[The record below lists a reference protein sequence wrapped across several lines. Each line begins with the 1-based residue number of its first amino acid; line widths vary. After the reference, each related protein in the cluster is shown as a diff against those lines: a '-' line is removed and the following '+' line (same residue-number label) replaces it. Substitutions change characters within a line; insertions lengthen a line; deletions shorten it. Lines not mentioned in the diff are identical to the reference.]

1 MNLELKNVGKI
12 KYADVEL
19 NGITVIAGENNTGKS
34 TIGKMF
40 FCIFHSFYKI
50 EEQIREE
57 RIKSM
62 ERVLSTFEYG
72 NPLIRFVDITL
83 LAKKIINSKEL
94 FLTNRSVLIRELEEF
109 YISNGEKV
117 QQSIPQAELEKLA
130 EKVCIFL
137 KLEDNEIRKTILR
150 KRLEAEFAM
159 NICNLNNVE
168 DGGKTTV
175 KLTVKNNTIDFEI
188 IKNKEIRINNYISLT
203 KEIIYIDDPFI
214 LDDLE
219 GLDVRMVFTTF
230 TAFEHRGHLLNKIV
244 NGKEKAPF
252 AFTIIDEIIAEKKLE
267 KILKIMNDVCSGSLQ
282 IEEGKNFTYKDE
294 NFNGSLNMVNLS
306 TGMKSFVILKQLL
319 QSGIIDEHGMIILD
333 EPEIHLHPEWQLKFA
348 ESIVLIQK
356 EFDANIL
363 LNTHSPYFLN
373 AIEAYSQKYGIDGKC
388 KYYLAEDQD
397 GNAVISDVTGKTEV
411 LYDKLAQPLQKL
423 ENLEYGNGNT
433 I

>member
-12 KYADVEL
+12 KYTNVEL

-34 TIGKMF
+34 TIGKML
-40 FCIFHSFYKI
+40 FCIFHSFYKM

-72 NPLIRFVDITL
+72 NPLIRFLDITL
-83 LAKKIINSKEL
+83 LTKKIINSREL
-94 FLTNRSVLIRELEEF
+94 ILTNRSILIRELEEF
-109 YISNGEKV
+109 YINNGKKV

-130 EKVCIFL
+130 EKVCVFL

-150 KRLEAEFAM
+150 KRLQAEFAM
-159 NICNLNNVE
+159 NVGNLHNIEENA
-168 DGGKTTV
+168 KTSV
-175 KLTVKNNTIDFEI
+175 KLTVKTNNIDFEI
-188 IKNKEIRINNYISLT
+188 IKNKEIIINNYISLT

-214 LDDLE
+214 LDDLDARVMFT
-219 GLDVRMVFTTF
+219 GFTTF
-230 TAFEHRGHLLNKIV
+230 EHKGDLLNKIV
-244 NGKEKAPF
+244 NGKEKDPF

-267 KILKIMNDVCSGSLQ
+267 KILKIINDVCSGSLQ
-282 IEEGKNFTYKDE
+282 TEEGKNFTYKEE
-294 NFNGSLNMVNLS
+294 NFNGDLDMVNLS

-319 QSGIIDEHGMIILD
+319 QSGMIDEHGIIILD

-373 AIEAYSQKYGIDGKC
+373 AIEVYSQKYGIDSKC
-388 KYYLAEDQD
+388 KYYLAEDKN
-397 GNAVISDVTGKTEV
+397 GNAVISDVTNKTEAI
-411 LYDKLAQPLQKL
+411 YAKLAQPLQKL
-423 ENLEYGNGNT
+423 ESLEYGNGNT

>member
-34 TIGKMF
+34 TVGKML

-62 ERVLSTFEYG
+62 RKVLPNFYYDKVFIEIDTT
-72 NPLIRFVDITL
+72 V

-94 FLTNRSVLIRELEEF
+94 FLTNRSILIKELEEF
-109 YISNGEKV
+109 YISNGEKI
-117 QQSIPQAELEKLA
+117 QQSVPQAELEKLA
-130 EKVCIFL
+130 EKICVFL
-137 KLEDNEIRKTILR
+137 KLEDNEIGKTILR
-150 KRLEAEFAM
+150 KRLQAEFAM
-159 NICNLNNVE
+159 NVGNLNNIE
-168 DGGKTTV
+168 DDGKTTV
-175 KLTVKNNTIDFEI
+175 KLAVKNDTIDFEI

-214 LDDLE
+214 LDDLDE
-219 GLDVRMVFTTF
+219 KGLKITAF
-230 TAFEHRGHLLNKIV
+230 TAFEHRADLLNKIV
-244 NGKEKAPF
+244 NGKEKDPF

-267 KILKIMNDVCSGSLQ
+267 KILNIINDVCSGNLHT
-282 IEEGKNFTYKDE
+282 EEGAHFTYKEE
-294 NFNGSLNMVNLS
+294 NFNGSLDIVNLS
-306 TGMKSFVILKQLL
+306 TGIKSFVILKQLL

-356 EFDANIL
+356 EFEANIL

-373 AIEAYSQKYGIDGKC
+373 AIEVYSQKYGIDGKC

-397 GNAVISDVTGKTEV
+397 GNAVISDVTGKTEI

-423 ENLEYGNGNT
+423 ENLEYENGNT

>member
-12 KYADVEL
+12 KYADIEL

-34 TIGKMF
+34 TVGKML

-62 ERVLSTFEYG
+62 RKVLPNFYYDKVFIEIDTT
-72 NPLIRFVDITL
+72 V

-94 FLTNRSVLIRELEEF
+94 FLTNRSILIKELEEF
-109 YISNGEKV
+109 YISNGEKI
-117 QQSIPQAELEKLA
+117 QQSVPQAELEKLA
-130 EKVCIFL
+130 EKICIFL
-137 KLEDNEIRKTILR
+137 KLEDNEIGKTILR
-150 KRLEAEFAM
+150 KRLQAEFAM
-159 NICNLNNVE
+159 NVGNLNSIE
-168 DGGKTTV
+168 DDGKTTV
-175 KLTVKNNTIDFEI
+175 KLTVKNDTIDFEI
-188 IKNKEIRINNYISLT
+188 IKNKEIRINNYIGLT
-203 KEIIYIDDPFI
+203 KKIIYIDDPFI
-214 LDDLE
+214 LDDLDE
-219 GLDVRMVFTTF
+219 KGLKITAF
-230 TAFEHRGHLLNKIV
+230 TAFEHRADLLNKIV
-244 NGKEKAPF
+244 NGKEKDPF

-267 KILKIMNDVCSGSLQ
+267 KILKIMNNVCSGSLQ
-282 IEEGKNFTYKDE
+282 TEEGINFTYKDE
-294 NFNGSLNMVNLS
+294 NFNGSLDMVNLS

-356 EFDANIL
+356 EFKANIL

-373 AIEAYSQKYGIDGKC
+373 AIEVYSQKYGIDGKC

>member
-12 KYADVEL
+12 KYANVEL
-19 NGITVIAGENNTGKS
+19 NGITVLAGENNTGKS
-34 TIGKMF
+34 TVGKML

-50 EEQIREE
+50 EEQIQEE

-62 ERVLSTFEYG
+62 ERVLSSFDYG
-72 NPLIRFVDITL
+72 NPFIRFLDITL

-94 FLTNRSVLIRELEEF
+94 FLTDRSVLIKELEEF
-109 YISNGEKV
+109 YISNGKKV
-117 QQSIPQAELEKLA
+117 QPSIPQAELEKLA
-130 EKVCIFL
+130 EKVCVFL
-137 KLEDNEIRKTILR
+137 KLEDSEIRKTILR
-150 KRLEAEFAM
+150 KRLQAEFAM
-159 NICNLNNVE
+159 NVGNLNNIE
-168 DGGKTTV
+168 DDGKTTV
-175 KLTVKNNTIDFEI
+175 KLTVKNNMIDFEI
-188 IKNKEIRINNYISLT
+188 VKNKEIHINNYISLT
-203 KEIIYIDDPFI
+203 KEIIYIDDPFV
-214 LDDLE
+214 LEDLNI
-219 GLDVRMVFTTF
+219 RMIFTRF
-230 TAFEHRGHLLNKIV
+230 TAFEHRADLLNKIV
-244 NGKEKAPF
+244 NGKEKDPF

-282 IEEGKNFTYKDE
+282 AEEGKDFVYKE
-294 NFNGSLNMVNLS
+294 EKFNGSLDMVNLS

-373 AIEAYSQKYGIDGKC
+373 AIEVYSQKYGIDDKC

-397 GNAVISDVTGKTEV
+397 GNAVILDVTGKTEV

-423 ENLEYGNGNT
+423 ENLEYENGNT

>member
-12 KYADVEL
+12 KYANVEL
-19 NGITVIAGENNTGKS
+19 NGITVLAGENNTGKS
-34 TIGKMF
+34 TIGKTL
-40 FCIFHSFYKI
+40 FCIFHSFYQI
-50 EEQIREE
+50 EEQIQEE
-57 RIKSM
+57 RTKSM
-62 ERVLSTFEYG
+62 ERVLSSFDYG
-72 NPLIRFVDITL
+72 NPFIRFLDITL
-83 LAKKIINSKEL
+83 LAKKIMNSKEL
-94 FLTNRSVLIRELEEF
+94 FLTNRSVLIKELEEF
-109 YISNGEKV
+109 YISNGKKV

-130 EKVCIFL
+130 EKVCVFL
-137 KLEDNEIRKTILR
+137 KLEDSEIRKTILR
-150 KRLEAEFAM
+150 KRLQAEFAM
-159 NICNLNNVE
+159 NVGNLNNIE
-168 DGGKTTV
+168 DDGKTTV
-175 KLTVKNNTIDFEI
+175 KLAVKNDTINFEI
-188 IKNKEIRINNYISLT
+188 IKNKEIRINNYIGLT

-214 LDDLE
+214 LDDLDE
-219 GLDVRMVFTTF
+219 KGLKITAF
-230 TAFEHRGHLLNKIV
+230 TAFEHRADLLNKIV
-244 NGKEKAPF
+244 NGKEKDPF

-267 KILKIMNDVCSGSLQ
+267 KILKIMNNVCSGSLQ
-282 IEEGKNFTYKDE
+282 TEEGINFTYKDE
-294 NFNGSLNMVNLS
+294 NFNGSLDMVNLS

-356 EFDANIL
+356 EFKANIL

-373 AIEAYSQKYGIDGKC
+373 AIEVYSQKYGIDGKC

>member
-34 TIGKMF
+34 TVGKML

-62 ERVLSTFEYG
+62 RKVLPNFYYDKVFIEIDTT
-72 NPLIRFVDITL
+72 V

-94 FLTNRSVLIRELEEF
+94 FLTNRSILIKELEEF
-109 YISNGEKV
+109 YISNGEKI
-117 QQSIPQAELEKLA
+117 QQSVPQAELEKLA
-130 EKVCIFL
+130 EKICIFL
-137 KLEDNEIRKTILR
+137 KLEDNEIGKTILR
-150 KRLEAEFAM
+150 KRLQAEFAM
-159 NICNLNNVE
+159 NVGNLNNIE
-168 DGGKTTV
+168 DDGKTTV
-175 KLTVKNNTIDFEI
+175 KLTVKNDTIDFEI
-188 IKNKEIRINNYISLT
+188 IKNKEIRINNYIGLT
-203 KEIIYIDDPFI
+203 KKIIYIDDPFI
-214 LDDLE
+214 LDDLDE
-219 GLDVRMVFTTF
+219 KGLKITAF
-230 TAFEHRGHLLNKIV
+230 TAFEHRADLLNKIV
-244 NGKEKAPF
+244 NGKVNASF
-252 AFTIIDEIIAEKKLE
+252 DFTIVDEIIAEKKLE

-282 IEEGKNFTYKDE
+282 TEEGINFTYKDE
-294 NFNGSLNMVNLS
+294 NFNGSLDMVNLS

-356 EFDANIL
+356 EFNTNIL

-373 AIEAYSQKYGIDGKC
+373 AIEVYSQKYGIDGKC

>member
-12 KYADVEL
+12 KYANVEL

-34 TIGKMF
+34 TVGKML
-40 FCIFHSFYKI
+40 FCIFHSFCKI

-57 RIKSM
+57 QIKVM
-62 ERVLSTFEYG
+62 ERVLSTFDYT
-72 NPLIRFVDITL
+72 NPFIRFLDITL

-109 YISNGEKV
+109 YISNGEKA
-117 QQSIPQAELEKLA
+117 QQLIPQAELEKLA
-130 EKVCIFL
+130 EKICIFL

-159 NICNLNNVE
+159 NVGNLNNVE
-168 DGGKTTV
+168 EGAKTSV
-175 KLTVKNNTIDFEI
+175 KLTIKNNNIDFEI
-188 IKNKEIRINNYISLT
+188 IKNKEIIINDYISLT

-214 LDDLE
+214 LEDLNI
-219 GLDVRMVFTTF
+219 RMIFTTF
-230 TAFEHRGHLLNKIV
+230 TAFEHRGDLLNKIV
-244 NGKEKAPF
+244 NGKAQDPF
-252 AFTIIDEIIAEKKLE
+252 DFTIIDEIIAEKKLE
-267 KILKIMNDVCSGSLQ
+267 KILKIINDVCSGSLQ
-282 IEEGKNFTYKDE
+282 AEEGKNFIYKEE
-294 NFNGSLNMVNLS
+294 NFNGSLDMVNLS

-319 QSGIIDEHGMIILD
+319 QSGMIDEHGMIILD

-356 EFDANIL
+356 EFDVNIL

-373 AIEAYSQKYGIDGKC
+373 AIEVYSQKYGIDSKC
-388 KYYLAEDQD
+388 KYYLAEDRD
-397 GNAVISDVTGKTEV
+397 KNAVISDVTDKTEAI
-411 LYDKLAQPLQKL
+411 YAKLAQPLQKL

>member
-12 KYADVEL
+12 KYADIEL

-34 TIGKMF
+34 TVGKML

-62 ERVLSTFEYG
+62 RKVLPNFYYDKVFIEIDTT
-72 NPLIRFVDITL
+72 V

-94 FLTNRSVLIRELEEF
+94 FLTNRSILIKELEEF
-109 YISNGEKV
+109 YISNGEKI
-117 QQSIPQAELEKLA
+117 QQSVPQAELEKLA
-130 EKVCIFL
+130 EKICVFL
-137 KLEDNEIRKTILR
+137 KLEDNEIGKTILR
-150 KRLEAEFAM
+150 KRLQAEFAM
-159 NICNLNNVE
+159 NVGNLNSIE
-168 DGGKTTV
+168 DDGKTTV
-175 KLTVKNNTIDFEI
+175 KLTVKNDTIDFEI
-188 IKNKEIRINNYISLT
+188 IKNKEIRINNYIGLT
-203 KEIIYIDDPFI
+203 KKIIYIDDPFI
-214 LDDLE
+214 LDDLDE
-219 GLDVRMVFTTF
+219 KGLKITAF
-230 TAFEHRGHLLNKIV
+230 TAFEHRADLLNKIV
-244 NGKEKAPF
+244 NGKEKDPF

-267 KILKIMNDVCSGSLQ
+267 KILKIMNNVCSGSLQ
-282 IEEGKNFTYKDE
+282 TEEGINFTYKDE
-294 NFNGSLNMVNLS
+294 NFNGSLDMVNLS

-356 EFDANIL
+356 EFKANIL

-373 AIEAYSQKYGIDGKC
+373 AIEVYSQKYGIDGKC

>member
-12 KYADVEL
+12 KYANVEL

-34 TIGKMF
+34 TVGKML
-40 FCIFHSFYKI
+40 FCIFHSFCKI
-50 EEQIREE
+50 EEQIQEE

-72 NPLIRFVDITL
+72 SPFIRFLDITL

-94 FLTNRSVLIRELEEF
+94 FLTNRSVLIKDLEEF
-109 YISNGEKV
+109 YISNGEKA
-117 QQSIPQAELEKLA
+117 QQLIPQAELEKLA

-137 KLEDNEIRKTILR
+137 KLEDSEIRKTILR

-159 NICNLNNVE
+159 NVGNLNNVE
-168 DGGKTTV
+168 EGAKTSA
-175 KLTVKNNTIDFEI
+175 KLTIKNNNIDFEI
-188 IKNKEIRINNYISLT
+188 IKNKEIIINNYISLT

-214 LDDLE
+214 LDDL
-219 GLDVRMVFTTF
+219 DARNVFTVFTTF
-230 TAFEHRGHLLNKIV
+230 EHRGDLLNKIV
-244 NGKEKAPF
+244 NGKAKDPF
-252 AFTIIDEIIAEKKLE
+252 GFTIIDEIIAEKKLE
-267 KILKIMNDVCSGSLQ
+267 KILKIINDVCSGSLQ
-282 IEEGKNFTYKDE
+282 VEEGKNFIYKEE
-294 NFNGSLNMVNLS
+294 NFNGSLDMVNLS

-319 QSGIIDEHGMIILD
+319 QSGMIDEHGMIILD

-356 EFDANIL
+356 EFDVNIL

-373 AIEAYSQKYGIDGKC
+373 AIEVYSQKYGIDSKC
-388 KYYLAEDQD
+388 KYYLAEDRD
-397 GNAVISDVTGKTEV
+397 KNAVISDVTDKTEAI
-411 LYDKLAQPLQKL
+411 YAKLAQPLQKL